1 MSPLSPRP
9 ASLTHAPTWSS
20 WALAFIPTPLVEGQ
34 LPTSC
39 GYLRPSISLPS
50 LVLFLP
56 ASSFTKL
63 ALQGAQPSI
72 PPHLHAPFLSTEPTT
87 GPHTTVSCALRPPH
101 LLRPCSLQPRPW
113 LQKCLLFTLTEG
125 LPWWMKRNDL
135 VVLIYISLTEGLPA
149 RSGLSDASGRIFR
162 RSPRSSATPSRFS
175 GRTADCPIRL
185 FHWTAGLSR
194 VASGS
199 VPHQPWC
206 PSRLAHGR
214 HLIPGC

>member
-1 MSPLSPRP
+1 MVFPGIGIHPHP
-9 ASLTHAPTWSS
+9 ACRRTAPHVLWV
-20 WALAFIPTPLVEGQ
+20 FE
-34 LPTSC
+34 
-39 GYLRPSISLPS
+39 PSISLPS

-56 ASSFTKL
+56 ASFFIKL

-101 LLRPCSLQPRPW
+101 LLRPCSLQPRPL
-113 LQKCLLFTLTEG
+113 LQKCLLFT
-125 LPWWMKRNDL
+125 
-135 VVLIYISLTEGLPA
+135 LTEGLPA

-162 RSPRSSATPSRFS
+162 RSPLLSETPSRFS
-175 GRTADCPIRL
+175 GRTADCPVRL
-185 FHWTAGLSR
+185 FHRMAGFSR

-199 VPHQPWC
+199 VPRQPWC
-206 PSRLAHGR
+206 PPRLAHRR